1 MYNSIWY
8 ENLVKP
14 QFAPPDWVF
23 APVWTFLYITIF
35 VSFVLFKVKPAYNKT
50 LGYIFFCI
58 QMLLNIIWSP
68 AFFVLKN
75 PLLALFIVV
84 LLDVFI
90 ILTIY
95 RFYRVSKIS
104 AIVLIPYLLWTLFAT
119 YLNLGY
125 LVLN

>member
-14 QFAPPDWVF
+14 PFASPDWVF
-23 APVWTFLYITIF
+23 FPVWIILYITIF
-35 VSFVLFKVKPAYNKT
+35 VSLVLYTVKPAYDKT

-75 PLLALFIVV
+75 PLLALFIVI
-84 LLDVFI
+84 LLNISI

-95 RFYRVSKIS
+95 RFYKVSKTA
-104 AIVLIPYLLWTLFAT
+104 AIIMIPYLLWTLFAT
-119 YLNLGY
+119 YLNFGY